1 MSRILTRV
9 TRGRIVVDT
18 TKTVLVLAVA
28 GSLYFAPQIE
38 PPIVNNGGG
47 IASYYDN
54 SIAKKQENEARLRKI
69 NIEDSEVI
77 AIVQVCLKTI
87 YI

>member
-18 TKTVLVLAVA
+18 TKTVLVLTVA
-28 GSLYFAPQIE
+28 GSLYFASQIE

-47 IASYYDN
+47 IASYYDS
-54 SIAKKQENEARLRKI
+54 SITKKQENEARLRKI